1 MIIFTVVSKTVTLR
15 DLSSIQSKL
24 KKDGYSGNNIE
35 NVVIK
40 LREDPLVTVEIFTD
54 VEYNL
59 KGIFYQDKVMKKLDL
74 YCISRGAVC

>member
-1 MIIFTVVSKTVTLR
+1 MIIFTVVGKTVTLR
-15 DLSSIQSKL
+15 DLSSIQRKL

-35 NVVIK
+35 NVVTK

-59 KGIFYQDKVMKKLDL
+59 MGIFYQDKVMKKLDL
-74 YCISRGAVC
+74 YCISRDAVC

>member
-1 MIIFTVVSKTVTLR
+1 MITFTVVGKTVTLR

-35 NVVIK
+35 NVVTK

-59 KGIFYQDKVMKKLDL
+59 MGIFYQDKVMKKLDL
-74 YCISRGAVC
+74 YCISRDAVC